1 MRLLIVDDSSTM
13 RKIIMR
19 GIRQSGFKVDEFL
32 EAGNGKEALQVLSSN
47 EVDMILTDINMPEMN
62 GLEFLEA
69 LRSEEKTKD
78 VPVVMITT
86 EGAENV
92 IKKAK
97 ELGVNGF
104 VRKPFT
110 PESLNLTLTKA
121 VR

>member
-92 IKKAK
+92 VKKAQ

-121 VR
+121 LR